1 MSSPSIEHSLVRRR
15 RRPDAL
21 LYVLLP
27 LVLLATE
34 ARAQRFE
41 ISAAPDPA
49 IVVISTKN
57 KEAYDTVL
65 EGKLAYEVS
74 IRGRCAEKWRLKSA
88 KIRRADGTA
97 MTLPVDTDNRSI
109 SPDHGAATRRYPLI
123 STYSRPDLATYN
135 QFFSKN
141 NPVSTPVQAC
151 NAELKRLVQGGSS
164 RAKLL
169 QEGFEFVAFK
179 AYDADLEVW
188 CQDDHLVGKDPDRR
202 YTATTDV
209 HARVRCAPT
218 GYVPPQRTPVPE
230 PAPDPPQRT
239 PPPPP
244 PLTSVS
250 VAADPAETRGR
261 ACPVYVNFRGR
272 ITANAE
278 SGYATFGTKYRF
290 VGDHDYKTDWMH
302 VSVGRGETRTVNGR
316 RFIQAPANDPGGTL
330 KATGGKVKIP
340 LFNGWMMLEVM
351 LPNGTKKSE
360 RENFTVDCNARPP
373 SGLKQSFAA
382 GNQ

>member
-1 MSSPSIEHSLVRRR
+1 MSSPSIERRPVRRR
-15 RRPDAL
+15 RRPAAL
-21 LYVLLP
+21 LGVLLP
-27 LVLLATE
+27 LALLATE
-34 ARAQRFE
+34 AHAQRFE
-41 ISAAPDPA
+41 IFSHDPT

-57 KEAYDTVL
+57 KEVYDTVL
-65 EGKLAYEVS
+65 EEKLAYEVQ

-97 MTLPVDTDNRSI
+97 MTLSLDTDNRSI
-109 SPDHGAATRRYPLI
+109 SPDHGAATKPYPMI

-141 NPVSTPVQAC
+141 DPVSTPVQAC
-151 NAELKRLVQGGSS
+151 NAELKRLVKAGSS
-164 RAKLL
+164 RAKLR

-188 CQDDHLVGKDPDRR
+188 CQDDHLVKDADRR

-230 PAPDPPQRT
+230 PAPKPPPQRT

-250 VAADPAETRGR
+250 VAADPAETKGR

-278 SGYATFGTKYRF
+278 SGYATFGTKYR
-290 VGDHDYKTDWMH
+290 
-302 VSVGRGETRTVNGR
+302 
-316 RFIQAPANDPGGTL
+316 
-330 KATGGKVKIP
+330 
-340 LFNGWMMLEVM
+340 
-351 LPNGTKKSE
+351 
-360 RENFTVDCNARPP
+360 
-373 SGLKQSFAA
+373 
-382 GNQ
+382 